1 MPSPKDR
8 RLVRDTLAGCG
19 DSRLC
24 SVPAP
29 NEHAMNQKAKAEK
42 FKALHDRPGIFWIP
56 NPWDAGS
63 AKLFAGMGFEALTT
77 TSAGLAWVIGKAD
90 GGVTREESLANAR
103 MIVEAVDLPV
113 AADLENGF
121 GDRPED
127 AALTIRRAADVGLVG
142 GSIEDYSGEP
152 GAPIYDFS
160 LAVERVAAAA
170 EEAHNLGFPFQ
181 FVARCENWLHGVT
194 DLDDTIRRLQAY
206 EEAGAD
212 VLFPPGLRSLEHIRT
227 VCGSLGKPV
236 NIVIGPADGRHSLD
250 DLAACG
256 VKRVSLGGSLAR
268 AAYTAARVAA
278 EELLGPGTFTYI
290 KSSMTT
296 ADLNKVMTQ

>member
-1 MPSPKDR
+1 
-8 RLVRDTLAGCG
+8 
-19 DSRLC
+19 
-24 SVPAP
+24 
-29 NEHAMNQKAKAEK
+29 MNQTQKAETLE
-42 FKALHDRPGIFWIP
+42 ALHERPGIFVIP

-63 AKLFAGMGFEALTT
+63 AKLFARMGFEALTT
-77 TSAGLAWVIGKAD
+77 TSAGLAWVIGKPD

-103 MIVEAVDLPV
+103 MIVDAVDLPV

-127 AALTIRRAADVGLVG
+127 AALTIRRAAEVGLVG
-142 GSIEDYSGEP
+142 GSIEDYSGNP
-152 GAPIYDFS
+152 QAPIYDFN

-170 EEAHNLGFPFQ
+170 EVAHSLGFPFQ

-194 DLDDTIRRLQAY
+194 DLDDTITRLQAY
-206 EEAGAD
+206 ERAGAD
-212 VLFPPGLRSLEHIRT
+212 VLFPPGLRSLEDIRT
-227 VCGSLGKPV
+227 VCQSVGKPV
-236 NIVIGPADGRHSLD
+236 NIVMGPPDYRHSLA

-268 AAYTAARVAA
+268 AAYTAARSAA

-290 KSSMTT
+290 QSIMTT
-296 ADLNKVMTQ
+296 ADMNTVMTG